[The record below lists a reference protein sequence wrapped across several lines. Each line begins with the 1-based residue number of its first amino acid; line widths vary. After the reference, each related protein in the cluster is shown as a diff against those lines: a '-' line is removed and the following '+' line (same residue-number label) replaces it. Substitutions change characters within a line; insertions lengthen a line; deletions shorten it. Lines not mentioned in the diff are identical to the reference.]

1 MSRLD
6 EIVRKGLGESANKII
21 GVKNVRYKRSDIYK
35 RIMDDKIQGI
45 AAENFTLK
53 RTINDVLKYD
63 VKKNGRKGPIGAYE
77 AFSRE
82 ELEIKGLT
90 FQHLIDKGY
99 SIKGVS
105 NSDLRDLAKQQ
116 GRNPISRF
124 FKAIVGGL
132 KVKKKEVTNEI
143 LKALS
148 SLSEKDLVKDPINVG
163 YKRLF
168 GKESETGSVLGK
180 SIAATVIGGKEQV
193 FNNEREY
200 NDAMGRRLGYNMIGF
215 LFANYIGVMVS
226 EFLLYGQKGF
236 KNDSRKIELETNAR
250 ANKNR
255 FFEKLIE
262 AILVKKAVDI
272 LIDIEQQADQK
283 NDNKISTNVDKVLST
298 YTERFNELESDLDE
312 MKHKIYN
319 K

>member
-1 MSRLD
+1 MPRLD
-6 EIVRKGLGESANKII
+6 EIVRKGLGESADKII
-21 GVKNVRYKRSDIYK
+21 GKRNIQYKKSDIYR
-35 RIMDDKIQGI
+35 RIIDNKIQGI

-77 AFSRE
+77 AFDQE
-82 ELEIKGLT
+82 ELKIRGLT

-99 SIKGVS
+99 SVKGV
-105 NSDLRDLAKQQ
+105 NNDDLLDLAKKQ

-124 FKAIVGGL
+124 FKAITGSL
-132 KVKKKEVTNEI
+132 NVKKKEVTNEI

-148 SLSEKDLVKDPINVG
+148 SLSEKDLIKDPINMG

-168 GKESETGSVLGK
+168 GKETETGSVLGK

-200 NDAMGRRLGYNMIGF
+200 NYAMGRRVGNNIVGF
-215 LFANYIGVMVS
+215 LFFSLIGIVVS
-226 EFLLYGQKGF
+226 ELLYGQKGF
-236 KNDSRKIELETNAR
+236 KDTSRIIEREKNYR
-250 ANKNR
+250 ATKNR

-262 AILVKKAVDI
+262 AILVKRAVDI
-272 LIDIEQQADQK
+272 LTDIEQQADKK
-283 NDNKISTNVDKVLST
+283 NDNRISTNVGRVLST
-298 YTERFNELESDLDE
+298 YSERLNELESDLDE

>member
-6 EIVRKGLGESANKII
+6 EIVRKGLGENADKNI
-21 GVKNVRYKRSDIYK
+21 GRRNIQYKKSDIYK
-35 RIMDDKIQGI
+35 RIIDDKIQGI
-45 AAENFTLK
+45 AAENYTLK

-77 AFSRE
+77 AFEQE
-82 ELEIKGLT
+82 ELKIRGLT
-90 FQHLIDKGY
+90 FQYLIEKGY
-99 SIKGVS
+99 SVKGVS
-105 NSDLRDLAKQQ
+105 NSALRDLAKQQ

-124 FKAIVGGL
+124 FKAIIGGL
-132 KVKKKEVTNEI
+132 NVKKKEVTNEM

-148 SLSEKDLVKDPINVG
+148 SLSEKDLAKDPINVG

-168 GKESETGSVLGK
+168 GKETETGSVLGK
-180 SIAATVIGGKEQV
+180 SIAATVIGGEKQV

-200 NDAMGRRLGYNMIGF
+200 NVAKGRRVGNNIIGF
-215 LFANYIGVMVS
+215 LFFSLIGVVVS
-226 EFLLYGQKGF
+226 ELLYGQKGF
-236 KNDSRKIELETNAR
+236 KDTSREIERKINSR
-250 ANKNR
+250 ATRNR

-262 AILVKKAVDI
+262 AILVKRAIDI
-272 LIDIEQQADQK
+272 LTDIEQQADQK
-283 NDNKISTNVDKVLST
+283 NDNRISTNVGRVLST
-298 YTERFNELESDLDE
+298 YSERLNELESDLDE